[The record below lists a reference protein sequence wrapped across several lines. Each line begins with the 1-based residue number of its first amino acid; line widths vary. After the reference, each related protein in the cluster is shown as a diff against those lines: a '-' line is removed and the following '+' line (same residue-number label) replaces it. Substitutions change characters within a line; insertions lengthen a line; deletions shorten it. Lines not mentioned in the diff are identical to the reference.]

1 MRLVTRLLH
10 LVASDQRRGAET
22 FGVQLGEHLAADGHE
37 VRVMAVTA
45 SQSGEVLPVELA
57 GQGSAPR
64 AVVDL
69 VRAVRWAELVVA
81 FGSITLDV
89 AAALGT
95 LMGRPFI
102 YRNIGDPSVWAQTPA
117 RALRVRTSI
126 RRAARV
132 VALYPDA
139 ATELS
144 ERYGLSRANMRVIPR
159 GVPDAAFGPADAERR
174 RAAREALGLGSDR
187 RWLLYLGALSP
198 EKDPLAA
205 IELMGRLPDDVG
217 LQVAGEGPL
226 AEAVSEAARPFGD
239 RIRLWGPVG
248 DVRALFDAT
257 EVMVLPS
264 LTEGIPGSGIE
275 AGLSGVPVVASAVG
289 GVPELIDDR
298 VTGALVA
305 SSDPTALAAAT
316 LEALEHRDAWGAA
329 ARERC
334 LQRFSMASVGARW
347 AELVGEWA

>member
-89 AAALGT
+89 ASALGT

-117 RALRVRTSI
+117 RSLRVRTSI

-198 EKDPLAA
+198 DKDPLAA

-257 EVMVLPS
+257 RWWCWPA
-264 LTEGIPGSGIE
+264 LTKAFPGRGFGPGWP
-275 AGLSGVPVVASAVG
+275 AFQL
-289 GVPELIDDR
+289 L
-298 VTGALVA
+298 
-305 SSDPTALAAAT
+305 
-316 LEALEHRDAWGAA
+316 W
-329 ARERC
+329 
-334 LQRFSMASVGARW
+334 QYY
-347 AELVGEWA
+347 